1 MASWLLD
8 LPSELPA
15 REMVT
20 VLRIT
25 RVNAMDDSDTLK
37 LEGRIA
43 GPWVDELARLT
54 QAPKGG
60 RRLVLDV
67 TDVSFA
73 DDAGVRLLR
82 DLADHQAELRGA
94 SMFLAGLMGGDR
106 DDSRR

>member
-1 MASWLLD
+1 MASGLLN
-8 LPSELPA
+8 LSANLA
-15 REMVT
+15 RELVT

-43 GPWVDELARLT
+43 GPWVDELQRLARL
-54 QAPKGG
+54 PRGG

-82 DLADHQAELRGA
+82 DLADHKAEIRGA
-94 SMFLAGLMGGDR
+94 SMFLAGLLEGER
-106 DDSRR
+106 DDCRR